1 MLSPPAPP
9 APPVQRAAGGPAHP
23 QTGAPQP
30 AGQEVRRGT
39 VQGSGGVRKSGSCAG
54 WPACWL
60 PPKTART
67 WCSQG
72 RSCRP
77 SSLWVVSRRCR
88 KGASAATTPG
98 VLATL
103 PRRARS
109 HSVGSPGCWDRA
121 GGGSTRGNGHT
132 EPHLGPYARLVPQVY
147 VQADGHCGGGLD
159 LSAAV
164 PYVHCAVQRQKISLQ
179 GPYKK
184 PAKWQFC
191 SVRSEPG
198 QRSNAGWRWWRPQN
212 RPANGQ
218 SWKTGWPPER

>member
-1 MLSPPAPP
+1 MTQGAAQARQRGELLSRRRHLRSSAL
-9 APPVQRAAGGPAHP
+9 QAAPAHP

-30 AGQEVRRGT
+30 AGQEVRKAT

-103 PRRARS
+103 PRPARS
-109 HSVGSPGCWDRA
+109 HSIAVQVAGIARVGGA
-121 GGGSTRGNGHT
+121 HKGMVTRSRIWGLMLCLYLKCMCRQMADAVVGLSSRRPGHT
-132 EPHLGPYARLVPQVY
+132 CIARSKGRK
-147 VQADGHCGGGLD
+147 QACRGRTKTGEL
-159 LSAAV
+159 A
-164 PYVHCAVQRQKISLQ
+164 ILQ
-179 GPYKK
+179 G
-184 PAKWQFC
+184 AIEAW
-191 SVRSEPG
+191 
-198 QRSNAGWRWWRPQN
+198 A
-212 RPANGQ
+212 A
-218 SWKTGWPPER
+218 